1 MNPIIA
7 KSQLNTLNSL
17 LAEQPFGQNL
27 REVMQL
33 RQELERAQIVT
44 DEEITDDIIQI
55 GSRCTIEEMKS
66 KHQMELVLTSPNE
79 ADVKLKKFS
88 VLSPLGVAII
98 GFKQGL
104 EFEWLM
110 PGGLRNFKVLSVSK
124 AA

>member
-7 KSQLNTLNSL
+7 QSQLNTLNSL

-27 REVMQL
+27 RETMQL

-55 GSRCTIEEMKS
+55 GSLCTIEEMKS
-66 KHQMELVLTSPNE
+66 KHQMELTLTSPND

-104 EFEWLM
+104 EFEWQM
-110 PGGLRNFKVLSVSK
+110 PGGLRNFKVVSVSK
-124 AA
+124 AG

>member
-7 KSQLNTLNSL
+7 QSQLNTLNSL

>member
-66 KHQMELVLTSPNE
+66 KHQMELTLTSPNE
-79 ADVKLKKFS
+79 EDVKLKKFS

-110 PGGLRNFKVLSVSK
+110 PGGLRNFKVVSVSK